1 MSHDVQPLQ
10 VLDVADILPGL
21 ILPLFLAVPGLV
33 PAGVADGGE
42 RLEAGSST
50 GQEQGSRAVSR
61 QEAHTWPPP
70 RGSHLVLTS
79 FDSCHLVLMAVEQHS
94 VVQRWKVRFLRAESR
109 VQLAKE
115 LEW

>member
-10 VLDVADILPGL
+10 VLAVADLLPGL
-21 ILPLFLAVPGLV
+21 ILPLLLAVPGLV

-42 RLEAGSST
+42 GLEPGSST

-79 FDSCHLVLMAVEQHS
+79 FHSCHLVLMAVEQNT
-94 VVQRWKVRFLRAESR
+94 VDQWLKMGVLRAEGR
-109 VQLAKE
+109 VQQARKE
-115 LEW
+115 EW

>member
-1 MSHDVQPLQ
+1 MPHDVQPLQ
-10 VLDVADILPGL
+10 VLAVANLLPEL
-21 ILPLFLAVPGLV
+21 VLPLLLAVPGLV
-33 PAGVADGGE
+33 PAGVTDGGE
-42 RLEAGSST
+42 GLEPGSST

-79 FDSCHLVLMAVEQHS
+79 FHSCHLVLMAVEQHS
-94 VVQRWKVRFLRAESR
+94 VVQRWKVRVLRAESR
-109 VQLAKE
+109 MQLAKE

>member
-42 RLEAGSST
+42 GLEPSSST
-50 GQEQGSRAVSR
+50 GQEQGSGMSAGRRLIPGLPLGVV
-61 QEAHTWPPP
+61 TW
-70 RGSHLVLTS
+70 S
-79 FDSCHLVLMAVEQHS
+79 
-94 VVQRWKVRFLRAESR
+94 
-109 VQLAKE
+109 
-115 LEW
+115 